1 MGPNEDA
8 VRRDLRALTSKNRLV
23 KLSGLE
29 QLAVTL
35 AREVDAAAKSSRG
48 DLTALTHQLRM
59 TLADLRRTT
68 PSTTRSGI
76 DELRARRE
84 ERKGAA
90 GGAAS

>member
-35 AREVDAAAKSSRG
+35 AAQIDDADEPRDVA
-48 DLTALTHQLRM
+48 TLTHQLRM

-68 PSTTRSGI
+68 PSTVRSGI

-84 ERKGAA
+84 TRKRDA
-90 GGAAS
+90 GGAAP

>member
-1 MGPNEDA
+1 MGSNEDA

-23 KLSGLE
+23 GLSGLE

-35 AREVDAAAKSSRG
+35 ARQIDAADEPRDIA
-48 DLTALTHQLRM
+48 TLTHQLRM

-84 ERKGAA
+84 TRKRAA
-90 GGAAS
+90 GGAAP